1 VAIGWLAPSR
11 AAEQVVVASQASGA
25 RSAAGQRPLQHGV
38 FRWTSYPAA
47 WTAAQQSQRPIL
59 VFVTSSR
66 CPHCVRMLSQ
76 TFKDADVQQ
85 TVVDGFETVYVD
97 RSAHPE
103 LVAKLGVRLFP
114 TTVLVG
120 ANNKVMDRMEGYVD
134 AAAFQRRVQPRLAQ
148 TGTAVAK

>member
-1 VAIGWLAPSR
+1 MSSKG
-11 AAEQVVVASQASGA
+11 SGSI
-25 RSAAGQRPLQHGV
+25 SAVRQRPLQHGV

-97 RSAHPE
+97 RSAHPD

-120 ANNKVMDRMEGYVD
+120 ANNKIMDRMEGYVD
-134 AAAFQRRVQPRLAQ
+134 AAAFQRRLQPRVAQ
-148 TGTAVAK
+148 AATSPAK

>member
-1 VAIGWLAPSR
+1 
-11 AAEQVVVASQASGA
+11 VASQARGTT
-25 RSAAGQRPLQHGV
+25 SAAGQRPLQHGV

-47 WTAAQQSQRPIL
+47 WTAAQRSQRPIL

-85 TVVDGFETVYVD
+85 TVVEGFETVYVD

-120 ANNKVMDRMEGYVD
+120 SNNKIMDVLEGYVD
-134 AAAFQRRVQPRLAQ
+134 AAAFQRRLQPRLAQ
-148 TGTAVAK
+148 ADAPAAK